1 MKKTIYYAHS
11 MHLYGKPQE
20 QRDIVLLKEMGFE
33 VINPSD
39 ERYKKGFKAWNEL
52 YPQRKNYMDY
62 FENLVANSDMLAFRA
77 YPDGSIPAGVVAEI
91 KSALANNKAIIELP
105 NFNSGRFL
113 SVEDTKLF
121 LNYLG
126 QR

>member
-39 ERYKKGFKAWNEL
+39 ERYKEGFKAWNEL
-52 YPQRKNYMDY
+52 YPQRENYMDY
-62 FENLVANSDMLAFRA
+62 FENLVANSDMFAFRA
-77 YPDGSIPAGVVAEI
+77 YPDGNIPAGVGAELRA
-91 KSALANNKAIIELP
+91 ALANNKVIIELP
-105 NFNSGRFL
+105 NLNSGRFL

-126 QR
+126 ER